1 MEGSIGSKGGR
12 FDVYVKSPGRY
23 AFTLEMRV
31 VNEDH
36 LPKRTRY
43 YSAMMCEDLLAAG
56 ATYAPLPPA
65 YVVMICSFD
74 LFRKG
79 LHRYTFSNR
88 CSGDRQ
94 RPGRRGCSGSSDD
107 GPGEH
112 PSDLR
117 SAPCHAGSL
126 FRGDPGGPEEAGQ
139 RTVIHSNTL
148 PTRSVPKS

>member
-1 MEGSIGSKGGR
+1 M
-12 FDVYVKSPGRY
+12 
-23 AFTLEMRV
+23 

-65 YVVMICSFD
+65 YVVMICCSFD

-88 CSGDRQ
+88 CSGDPSVFQ
-94 RPGRRGCSGSSDD
+94 GDGSCVIFLNSKGTADDVSPGILTFLKYMEGIVFVRR
-107 GPGEH
+107 
-112 PSDLR
+112 
-117 SAPCHAGSL
+117 
-126 FRGDPGGPEEAGQ
+126 
-139 RTVIHSNTL
+139 IHI
-148 PTRSVPKS
+148 